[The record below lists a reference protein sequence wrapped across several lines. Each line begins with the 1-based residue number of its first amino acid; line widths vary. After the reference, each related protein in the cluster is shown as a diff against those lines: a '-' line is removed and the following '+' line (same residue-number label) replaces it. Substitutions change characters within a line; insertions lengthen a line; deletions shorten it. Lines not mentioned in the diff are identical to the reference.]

1 MGITSGYTPK
11 KRDHLTGVLH
21 LPQPPSGN
29 PGDNIVTIET
39 NGTRSPLAQGA
50 NSAYNNELIMISS
63 RRVSDNQTNEIIT
76 GAISAHIPNEVRN
89 DDLSSNQNMAT
100 TMLAMHPDNSHL
112 RGTMNLD
119 SDNNLLPHIH

>member
-11 KRDHLTGVLH
+11 KRDHLAGVLH

>member
-1 MGITSGYTPK
+1 
-11 KRDHLTGVLH
+11 
-21 LPQPPSGN
+21 
-29 PGDNIVTIET
+29 
-39 NGTRSPLAQGA
+39 
-50 NSAYNNELIMISS
+50 MISS